1 MGGGGGRITV
11 GHTPSL
17 QVYFP
22 PEALHKKIKVALQ
35 VIPKMS
41 RFGCLLSDNSTVVWP
56 NDSLVQT

>member
-35 VIPKMS
+35 VIPKLS
-41 RFGCLLSDNSTVVWP
+41 RFHFVLELCTTIYGIKF
-56 NDSLVQT
+56 Q

>member
-35 VIPKMS
+35 VIPK
-41 RFGCLLSDNSTVVWP
+41 LSG
-56 NDSLVQT
+56 LGG